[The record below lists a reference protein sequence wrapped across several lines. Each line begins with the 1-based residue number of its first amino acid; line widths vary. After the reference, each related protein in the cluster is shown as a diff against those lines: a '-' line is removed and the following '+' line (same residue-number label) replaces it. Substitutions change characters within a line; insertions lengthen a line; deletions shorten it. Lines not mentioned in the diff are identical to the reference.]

1 MTRPIRFVVL
11 ALLVVAAVLAAAVP
25 AMLPSPVV
33 TTPAPHWTPD
43 GLTVRGAY
51 HVHSVASDGTGTVEA
66 IAAAA
71 SRAGLQFVILTD
83 HGDGTRTPGP
93 PRYRSGVLCIEAV
106 EVNTTGGHLV
116 VLGAAPSPYPL
127 AGSPH
132 AVLEDVHRLGG
143 IGIAAHPGSPRPS
156 LRWTGWDAPIDGIEW
171 LNADSE
177 WRDELLGSLGR
188 LLLTYAFRPAE
199 SLASTLDRPDEAL
212 RQWDGLTAGARVVGL
227 AGADAHARLGTRGR
241 TDPYD
246 EGWHVPL
253 PTYEAAFRTFGLRV
267 RLDTTLSGDPERD
280 AQDVLDRIRWGRV
293 FAVVDGLATP
303 GAFEFT
309 ATSGGQSAQMGDTLQ
324 MAGDVR
330 LHVRMAA
337 PAGTRL
343 VVMKGGAAL
352 YDTTEAE
359 VHLSVGPVPGVYRIE
374 LHTPGAPGQPPMP
387 WLVGNPIY
395 VGMRA
400 AQEET
405 ARARLGPAGTGRDPI
420 ALDAAAPEMSDGSES
435 RVLTTGPFEGAT
447 SWTYRLADVAGA
459 FAALRLPASDLAGA
473 DRLRVRA
480 RADAPM
486 RLWVQ
491 LRSSSSGVEER
502 WGHSMYLDPV
512 ERSHDLF
519 FDRFEP
525 MGETSTA
532 APRLDAIESVLL
544 VVDGVNAR
552 PGWSGRVHI
561 VEVRAAVP

>member
-1 MTRPIRFVVL
+1 MTRSLRFAAL
-11 ALLVVAAVLAAAVP
+11 ALLVVAAVVAAGVP

-51 HVHSVASDGTGTVEA
+51 HVHSVTSDGTGTVDA
-66 IAAAA
+66 IAEAA
-71 SRAGLQFVILTD
+71 SRAGLQFVVFTD
-83 HGDGTRTPGP
+83 HGDGTRTPEP
-93 PRYRSGVLCIEAV
+93 PRYRSGVLCIDAF

-127 AGSPH
+127 AGTPH

-199 SLASTLDRPDEAL
+199 SLASTLDRPDEVL
-212 RQWDGLTAGARVVGL
+212 RQWDGLAAGARIVAL
-227 AGADAHARLGTRGR
+227 AGADAHARLGSRGR
-241 TDPYD
+241 TDPYE
-246 EGWHVPL
+246 EGWHVRVPS
-253 PTYEAAFRTFGLRV
+253 YEAAFRTFGLRV
-267 RLDTTLSGDPERD
+267 RLDTTLSGDPQRD

-293 FAVVDGLATP
+293 FTVVDGLATP

-309 ATSGGQSAQMGDTLQ
+309 ATSGGQSAQMGDALGLD
-324 MAGDVR
+324 GDVR
-330 LHVRMAA
+330 LHARMAA

-343 VVMKGGAAL
+343 VVMKGGAPL
-352 YDTTEAE
+352 YDTTESE
-359 VHLSVGPVPGVYRIE
+359 VHLGVGASPGVYRIE
-374 LHTPGAPGQPPMP
+374 LYSPDAPGRPPVP
-387 WLVGNPIY
+387 WLVSNPVY

-400 AQEET
+400 AQEAT
-405 ARARLGPAGTGRDPI
+405 ARARRRPAGTGRDPI
-420 ALDAAAPEMSDGSES
+420 ALDEASPEMSDGSDS
-435 RVLTTGPFEGAT
+435 RVLTAERAT
-447 SWTYRLADVAGA
+447 SWAYDLADIAGA
-459 FAALRLPASDLAGA
+459 YAALRLPASGLAGA
-473 DRLRVRA
+473 DRLQVRA

-491 LRSSSSGVEER
+491 LRSTSSGAEER
-502 WGHSMYLDPV
+502 WGQTMYLDPV

-532 APRLDAIESVLL
+532 APRLDAVESVLM

-552 PGWSGRVHI
+552 PGSSGRVHI
-561 VEVRAAVP
+561 VEVRPAVP